1 MPLIF
6 PLDLKYF
13 LVSTKLKI
21 FRLIEQRVLLN
32 MRSITRDARRR
43 SPEVSLS
50 LLVLV
55 IITRLRGLVTEAATE
70 IITGFELR
78 AYLLLAEI

>member
-1 MPLIF
+1 M
-6 PLDLKYF
+6 
-13 LVSTKLKI
+13 STKLKI

-43 SPEVSLS
+43 SPEVSLSLS